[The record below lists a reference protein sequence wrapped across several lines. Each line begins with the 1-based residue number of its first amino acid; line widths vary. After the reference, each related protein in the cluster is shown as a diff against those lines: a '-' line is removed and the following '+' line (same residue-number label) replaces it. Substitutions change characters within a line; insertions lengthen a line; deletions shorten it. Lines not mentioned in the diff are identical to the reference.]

1 VAVSLSLG
9 SFPRGNVD
17 DPRLGFRPAFF
28 DTTTFAIHLSRYKDG
43 RPAPFY
49 LLDGLPGDL
58 VVARSMFG
66 RPIAGKATLIRGFER
81 NGFFYTQSAAARAAA
96 EWIPTAETSR

>member
-49 LLDGLPGDL
+49 LLDGLPEDL

-96 EWIPTAETSR
+96 EWIYATETSR